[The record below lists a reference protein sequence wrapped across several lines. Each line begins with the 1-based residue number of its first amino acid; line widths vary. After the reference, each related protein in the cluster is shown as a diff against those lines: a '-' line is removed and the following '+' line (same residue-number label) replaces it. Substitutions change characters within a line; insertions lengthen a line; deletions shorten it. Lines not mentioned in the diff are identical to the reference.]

1 MGEAEEAGSLRTTDR
16 IVDWLDKAKKLV
28 ETLSPWHDRE
38 KISGWPSS
46 SRLRTR
52 YRMTRFRFES

>member
-38 KISGWPSS
+38 KISGPTKQLPPSDPIPDDEIP
-46 SRLRTR
+46 
-52 YRMTRFRFES
+52 F